1 MQAKRVNEI
10 PGQRLYVLVFDKGDE
25 FIATLRQ
32 FAEETGLQGSSF
44 TAVGAFQHATL
55 GYFDR
60 EKMDYHKIPIEEQV
74 EVLSLVGNI
83 ALNEGHPKVHA
94 HVVVGDRNGRAHGG
108 HILQAYVWPTLEL
121 VVTETPRALQRHT
134 DEKTG
139 LALIDLTA
147 NGQTVRS
154 V

>member
-1 MQAKRVNEI
+1 MQAKRINEI

-25 FIATLRQ
+25 FVSTLRR
-32 FAEETGLQGSSF
+32 FAVETGLQGSSF
-44 TAVGAFQHATL
+44 TAVGAFKRATL

-83 ALNEGHPKVHA
+83 ALNDGQPKVHA
-94 HVVVGDRNGRAHGG
+94 HVVVGDRDGRAHGG
-108 HILQAYVWPTLEL
+108 HVLEAHIWPTLEL
-121 VVTETPRALQRHT
+121 VVTEAPRALQRHT
-134 DEKTG
+134 DKETG
-139 LALIDLTA
+139 LALIDLMA
-147 NGQTVRS
+147 NGQSVRS